1 MDPTARSVLSIARGV
16 LSDLDL
22 ETVLGRVLDSA
33 RELTGARY
41 AALGVLD
48 ERRDALARFVTVG
61 IDAQARAEIG
71 PLPTGRGVLGEL
83 IAHPV
88 PLRLA
93 DVGAH
98 PSSYGF
104 PAGHPPMKTFLGVPV
119 DVAGVAFGNL
129 YLTDKEGGGEFTQ
142 DDEDAVVLLA
152 ELAGVAIDHA
162 RQFTGSERRRGELQ
176 RTVDTLD
183 ATVQISRALGGQT
196 DLPTI
201 LELVTKRGRAL
212 VGARALVIELRD
224 GAELVVAAGAGGL
237 PDGLIGHRVE
247 LAGTVADAAL
257 RTLQPQRLE
266 DELTRARFEQ
276 HGLGHLGLHA
286 GGGLVV
292 PLVFQGRAYGVL
304 VAVDRLEDGPEFS
317 LDDERLLQAFATS
330 AATAVATAKSVQ
342 AEGQALRVA
351 AAEEE
356 RRRWARELHDETLQG
371 LAAMRLGLASAR
383 RTNDSAAVD
392 AAIAGTVEQLESEIA
407 SLRGLITELRPAA
420 LDDLG
425 IGPAIEALGAR
436 AARNGLDVDLA
447 IDLALDAGGQPDR
460 HLPEVETA
468 VYRIVQEGLT
478 NARKHGQATRAVV
491 EIVERNGNVDV
502 MLRDDGAGFDP
513 SSGTTGFG
521 LIGMRERAALLGG
534 TLQIESA
541 PGQGTTVWAR
551 IPVRR
556 ADGGTPVGESATA
569 R

>member
-1 MDPTARSVLSIARGV
+1 LDPTARSVLSLARGV

-22 ETVLGRVLDSA
+22 ETVLARVLDSA

-48 ERRDALARFVTVG
+48 EQRSALARFVTVG
-61 IDAQARAEIG
+61 IDAETRRAIG

-98 PSSYGF
+98 TRSYGF
-104 PAGHPPMKTFLGVPV
+104 PAGHPPMTTFLGVPV
-119 DVAGVAFGNL
+119 EVAGVAFGNL

-142 DDEDAVVLLA
+142 DDEDAVALLA
-152 ELAGVAIDHA
+152 GFAGVAIDHA
-162 RQFTGSERRRGELQ
+162 RRFTGSERHRGELQ

-212 VGARALVIELRD
+212 VSARALVIELQD
-224 GAELVVAAGAGGL
+224 GAELVVAAGAGAL
-237 PDGLIGHRVE
+237 PDGLIGHRID
-247 LAGTVADAAL
+247 LAGTVAGAAL

-266 DELTRARFEQ
+266 DELNRARFQQ

-286 GGGLVV
+286 AGGLVV
-292 PLVFQGRAYGVL
+292 PLIFQSRAYGVL

-330 AATAVATAKSVQ
+330 AATAVATAQSVE

-392 AAIAGTVEQLESEIA
+392 AAIAGAVAQLESEIA

-420 LDDLG
+420 LDDFG
-425 IGPAIEALGAR
+425 VGPAIEALAAR
-436 AARNGLDVDLA
+436 AARTGLDVDLA
-447 IDLALDAGGQPDR
+447 IDLPLDAGGQPGR
-460 HLPEVETA
+460 YLPEVETA
-468 VYRIVQEGLT
+468 IYRIVQEGLT
-478 NARKHGQATRAVV
+478 NAGKHGHAARAVV

-513 SSGTTGFG
+513 AVRTTGFG
-521 LIGMRERAALLGG
+521 LVGMRERAELLGG
-534 TLQIESA
+534 TLRIESS
-541 PGQGTTVWAR
+541 PEQGTAVSAR

-556 ADGGTPVGESATA
+556 QDAGTPADESATA